1 MDGNANKEILERKNH
16 KHIPDSYSEVEVCK
30 EKIANKHQR
39 GKTTHTS
46 LILILNLRVQ
56 VPKDGGRIALYEDL
70 QVGRVGLLT
79 QTRSTQECEEG
90 PAGLH
95 PIGPDPSTRKGAIL
109 CRVAKC
115 HEYGGY
121 IRVKKLEG
129 WDKKSGRIH
138 SFAKSSIVLG
148 KCEQLI

>member
-95 PIGPDPSTRKGAIL
+95 PIGPDPSTRKDDQIL
-109 CRVAKC
+109 CYHLTLLVCQKC
-115 HEYGGY
+115 VCTWIVVICH
-121 IRVKKLEG
+121 ITSKILPLEG
-129 WDKKSGRIH
+129 
-138 SFAKSSIVLG
+138 
-148 KCEQLI
+148 